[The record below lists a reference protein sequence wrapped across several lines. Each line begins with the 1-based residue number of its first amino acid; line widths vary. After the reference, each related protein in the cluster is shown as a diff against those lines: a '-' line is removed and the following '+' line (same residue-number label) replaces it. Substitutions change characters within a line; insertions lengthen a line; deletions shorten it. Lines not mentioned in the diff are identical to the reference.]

1 MLAFIKTLTQ
11 DELSIFKRINVSALN
26 RAVTRVDG
34 GQAFTNF
41 KLFEYTSGTVNGI
54 RQEEL
59 MPSGRNLSDYVW
71 SPEFTQ
77 FLVGTSYTDL
87 HFSVWSRELVK
98 GRRELFLCIKQI
110 EENSD

>member
-1 MLAFIKTLTQ
+1 MLGFIKNLTQ
-11 DELSIFKRINVSALN
+11 DELSIFNRINVSALN
-26 RAVTRVDG
+26 RAVARVEG
-34 GQAFTNF
+34 GQEFTNF
-41 KLFEYTSGTVNGI
+41 KLFEYTSSTLNGI

-77 FLVGTSYTDL
+77 FLVGTSYPDL
-87 HFSVWSRELVK
+87 HFSVWSRPVD

-110 EENSD
+110 QESSD

>member
-1 MLAFIKTLTQ
+1 MLGFIKNLTQ
-11 DELSIFKRINVSALN
+11 DELSIFNRINVSALN
-26 RAVTRVDG
+26 RAVARVEG

-41 KLFEYTSGTVNGI
+41 KLFEYTSSTLNRI

-77 FLVGTSYTDL
+77 FLVGTSYPDL
-87 HFSVWSRELVK
+87 HFSVWSRPVN

-110 EENSD
+110 EESSD